1 MFLLGINK
9 NLETV
14 ENKIHELNIF
24 LLITLTGIEVITE
37 TDLTHSTYR

>member
-14 ENKIHELNIF
+14 ENKISELHIL

-37 TDLTHSTYR
+37 TDLAHSTYR